1 MGVADTFKFFK
12 EVAKDD
18 DTPLGPE
25 LAEMFATWKDE
36 DGLIPNAACPG
47 LFKITQQAWSK
58 MPGRYALTEY
68 EFLNKK
74 WYSRREIEALHKLK
88 RHTGGKGKVVAAMV
102 RDCLDDARTD

>member
-1 MGVADTFKFFK
+1 MSLAETFKFFK

-25 LAEMFATWKDE
+25 MMEMFRVWKDE

-47 LFKITQQAWSK
+47 IFKMTKQSWSRI
-58 MPGRYALTEY
+58 PGKYALTEY
-68 EFLNKK
+68 EFLGKK
-74 WYSRREIEALHKLK
+74 WYSRREVEALRKLK
-88 RHTGGKGKVVAAMV
+88 RVSGGEGKQIASMV